1 MGNTVNDVL
10 QFGGIVGVARVREGV
25 SVSIDNLLTH
35 ENIVYFMVGSLQR
48 LSKTNTNQDK
58 NS

>member
-1 MGNTVNDVL
+1 MGDTVNDVL

-25 SVSIDNLLTH
+25 SVSKDNLLTQ
-35 ENIVYFMVGSLQR
+35 ENIVYFIIGSLQR